1 MNPALTAPPEN
12 EGLSYNMSML
22 KFFCIWPVFLLG
34 GLSLF
39 AQNDWVQ
46 RKDKDGIIISTRS
59 SGRSAFND
67 IRVEMDLPGNVYQLA
82 AILKDADQYYVWSYS
97 VKKSQII
104 NKINPSS
111 FVYYMEVNAPWPVT
125 NRDLYAVF
133 AVSIDTVLQTMHVST
148 VGERDFRPAGI
159 DLVRIPYSKSQWYV
173 STISNNIIHLSYV
186 LEIDPG
192 GSVPGWIMNLF
203 STKAPFETFLN
214 LKHKM
219 ARLNSGMK
227 VSEDI
232 TNVR

>member
-1 MNPALTAPPEN
+1 
-12 EGLSYNMSML
+12 ML
-22 KFFCIWPVFLLG
+22 KFFCIWLVLLFSG
-34 GLSLF
+34 ISLF

-46 RKDKDGIIISTRS
+46 RKDKDGIKVSTRS
-59 SGRSAFND
+59 SDRSAFND
-67 IRVEMDLPGNVYQLA
+67 IRVEMDLPGNIYQLA
-82 AILKDADQYYVWSYS
+82 TILKDADQYYAWSYS
-97 VKKSQII
+97 VKKSMII
-104 NKINPSS
+104 NKIDPSS

-133 AVSIDTVLQTMHVST
+133 AVSIDTALQTMHVST
-148 VGERDFRPAGI
+148 MGERDFRPAGS

-173 STISNNIIHLSYV
+173 NTVSNNAIHLSYV

-214 LKHKM
+214 LKRKM
-219 ARLNSGMK
+219 AMLNSGMK
-227 VSEDI
+227 VPAVV